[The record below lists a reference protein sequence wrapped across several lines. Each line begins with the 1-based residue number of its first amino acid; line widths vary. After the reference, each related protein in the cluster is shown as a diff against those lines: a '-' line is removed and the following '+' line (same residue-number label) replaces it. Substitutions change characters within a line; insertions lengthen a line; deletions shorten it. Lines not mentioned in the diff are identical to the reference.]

1 MSLRL
6 PSNLSGSR
14 RDFLRQLG
22 RLGSA
27 VPASLLLTGL
37 RDAAALQRSP
47 ASPASRK
54 PQSSPDHA
62 AGFSFT
68 DISARAGLG
77 GAINL
82 FGGVTHK
89 HLLLEETGCG
99 VALFD
104 YDNDGWLDVFLV
116 NGTRFE
122 GISQQHQPANFLFHN
137 NRDGSFA
144 DVTEK
149 AGLIRSGWGQGCC
162 VGDYD
167 NDGYDDLV
175 VTYWGGIVLYHNNGD
190 GTFTDVTEK
199 AGFMQ
204 KGLMTRWNTGRCFL
218 DYDRDGYDDC
228 FIANYVSFV
237 HEITP

>member
-6 PSNLSGSR
+6 RSNLSGSR

-22 RLGSA
+22 RLSSV
-27 VPASLLLTGL
+27 VPTSLLLTRL
-37 RDAAALQRSP
+37 RDATALQRSP

-68 DISARAGLG
+68 DISEKAGLG
-77 GAINL
+77 GAINV

-89 HLLLEETGCG
+89 RLLLEETGCG

-104 YDNDGWLDVFLV
+104 YDNDGWLDISMV
-116 NGTRFE
+116 NGTGLD
-122 GISQQHQPANFLFHN
+122 GISAHQQQANFLFRN
-137 NRDGSFA
+137 NRDGSLR

-167 NDGYDDLV
+167 NDGFDDLV

-199 AGFMQ
+199 AGLMQ
-204 KGLMTRWNTGRCFL
+204 KGPMTRWNTGCCL
-218 DYDRDGYDDC
+218 
-228 FIANYVSFV
+228 
-237 HEITP
+237 H

>member
-1 MSLRL
+1 QMSLRL
-6 PSNLSGSR
+6 LSNLSGSR

-22 RLGSA
+22 RLGSV

-37 RDAAALQRSP
+37 HDATALQRSP

-54 PQSSPDHA
+54 PQSSPGHA
-62 AGFSFT
+62 ERFYLT

-77 GAINL
+77 GEINV

-89 HLLLEETGCG
+89 CLLLEETGCG

-104 YDNDGWLDVFLV
+104 YDNDGWLDIFMV

-122 GISQQHQPANFLFHN
+122 GISPQHQPSNFLFHN
-137 NRDGSFA
+137 NRDGSFT

-149 AGLIRSGWGQGCC
+149 AGLLRSGWGQGCC

-175 VTYWGGIVLYHNNGD
+175 VTYWGGIVLYHN
-190 GTFTDVTEK
+190 
-199 AGFMQ
+199 
-204 KGLMTRWNTGRCFL
+204 
-218 DYDRDGYDDC
+218 
-228 FIANYVSFV
+228 
-237 HEITP
+237 